1 MLVEVQLA
9 ALQEGDIPGLTGALE
24 LVDGFDG
31 ALAHGF
37 ARLTEDGAAALTA
50 LAGAVAGTPLR
61 DRVADAAGKVAAG
74 SVTDEHLTALAGA
87 RAALFGAV
95 HDALVA
101 RFDAATGRARASWAA
116 PAGTPEEPLAGAR
129 GWLRELAI
137 AGWRG
142 VDNDMVS
149 ASGQVVQA
157 LLGDPRRRGL
167 AVLLDGLA
175 EELEA
180 SSPVATMPVVPE
192 RRWADLWTR
201 AMLLSHNSAPAAPE
215 TVTGRLLVLGVDVH
229 EHSTAVQVQVHG
241 VLESAGASPRLVRTS
256 VAAAKVDTI
265 TGPSV
270 WRLFTGYPLLLKAL
284 AEHLSVEVTDLTLT
298 PGGDLL
304 WREDAVRP
312 AEPADPFAVA
322 RLEAAVAPAV
332 PPLDR
337 HPVRIAEPVLIE
349 TYEVERDDAGGVA
362 FKVGDARVA
371 VDLDRLPSCGPLTP
385 ALVTGSSGCIGLM
398 RWTGNRWT
406 LQPLAVRTFVKK
418 KPVEV
423 HTGDWA
429 QGPTDPAVVKAETKA
444 GDAVAVLRE
453 RAGRLLR
460 K

>member
-9 ALQEGDIPGLTGALE
+9 ALQEGDLPGLDGALE

-37 ARLTEDGAAALTA
+37 ARLTEDRAAALTA
-50 LAGAVAGTPLR
+50 VAGAMAGTALR
-61 DRVADAAGKVAAG
+61 DRVADAAGKIAAG
-74 SVTDEHLTALAGA
+74 SVTDEHLMALAGA
-87 RAALFGAV
+87 RMALFGAV

-101 RFDAATGRARASWAA
+101 RFDVATGRTRASWEA
-116 PAGTPEEPLAGAR
+116 PTGTSGDSLAGAR

-142 VDNDMVS
+142 VDHDMVS

-157 LLGDPRRRGL
+157 LLGNARQRGL

-201 AMLLSHNSAPAAPE
+201 AMLLSHNSTPVAPA
-215 TVTGRLLVLGVDVH
+215 TVTGRLLVLGVDLH
-229 EHSTAVQVQVHG
+229 EHSTAVQVQAHG
-241 VLESAGASPRLVRTS
+241 VLETAGAPPRLVRTS

-265 TGPSV
+265 TGPAV
-270 WRLFTGYPLLLKAL
+270 WRLFTDYPLLMKAL
-284 AEHLSVEVTDLTLT
+284 AEHRSVEVTDLDLT
-298 PGGDLL
+298 PGGDLV
-304 WREDAVRP
+304 WREDAVRL

-322 RLEAAVAPAV
+322 RLETAVAPATA
-332 PPLDR
+332 PLDR

-349 TYEVERDDAGGVA
+349 SYRVERDDAGGVA
-362 FKVGDARVA
+362 FTVGDARVA
-371 VDLDRLPSCGPLTP
+371 VDVDRLPPSGPLTP
-385 ALVTGSSGCIGLM
+385 ALVAGSSGCIGLM
-398 RWTGNRWT
+398 RWTGTGWL
-406 LQPLAVRTFVKK
+406 LQPLAVRTLVKK

-429 QGPTDPAVVKAETKA
+429 QGPTDPAVVKAEAKA